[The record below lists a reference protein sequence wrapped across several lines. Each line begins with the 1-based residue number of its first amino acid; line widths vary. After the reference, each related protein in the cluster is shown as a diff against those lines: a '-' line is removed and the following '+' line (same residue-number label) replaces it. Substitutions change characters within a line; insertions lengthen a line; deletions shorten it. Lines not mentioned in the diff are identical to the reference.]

1 MTSSRQTLICVATLA
16 LTCAAL
22 ATPARAVPIN
32 FTGTQQDFN
41 LTLDAT
47 GNGTFTGAL
56 PRSLML
62 IGLDYA
68 LGTVTLQPDGF
79 NLKVVDNPYSTSI
92 SLKDNAPVKLTSDPR
107 SIGLPKDAKGNFQ
120 IPGIADIGIQR
131 IFENGAPTGTYKM
144 VSATNLDLD
153 MLNTKTVNFALAEI
167 QLPRTQLFVN
177 DFYDGTPE
185 NGPEYYPGS
194 PSALKLNVSGT
205 VKEMYLEQ
213 DDAGT
218 PTFTPDGPAGDD
230 GISHGTF
237 SIPATLNATLD
248 ALIKVGGFD
257 VEELKDETVDSKLNI
272 TGRYTME
279 GPANAVTLKL
289 FGSSVLPFP
298 LGLNSGLVLDG
309 GNLYG
314 ITATVDLAASI
325 NFAYNFAL
333 TTVVAIPEPGSI
345 VLLVIG
351 LMAVSPLMV
360 GRLKRMVRRDRA
372 A

>member
-1 MTSSRQTLICVATLA
+1 MTSSRQNLICVATLA
-16 LTCAAL
+16 LVGAAL

-32 FTGTQQDFN
+32 FTGTEQEFN
-41 LTLDAT
+41 LNLDAT
-47 GNGTFTGAL
+47 GNGTFTGAM

-68 LGTVTLQPDGF
+68 LGNITLKADGF
-79 NLKVVDNPYSTSI
+79 NYNVVNNPYSVGIKLAS
-92 SLKDNAPVKLTSDPR
+92 PVTLNSHPR

-131 IFENGAPTGTYKM
+131 IFENGADTGTYKM

-153 MLNTKTVNFALAEI
+153 MLNTKTVKFALAEI
-167 QLPRTQLFVN
+167 LLPRTQMFWN
-177 DFYDGTPE
+177 EFYDGNPL
-185 NGPEYYPGS
+185 NGPEYDPGAQS
-194 PSALKLNVSGT
+194 NLKINVSGT
-205 VKEMYLEQ
+205 VKELYLEQ

-218 PTFTPDGPAGDD
+218 PTFTPDGPAVG
-230 GISHGTF
+230 GVSHGTF

-257 VEELKDETVDSKLNI
+257 VEELKDETVDSKLSI
-272 TGRYTME
+272 TGRYEMS
-279 GPANAVTLKL
+279 GPANLVTLKL
-289 FGSSVLPFP
+289 FGSGLLPFP
-298 LGLNSGLVLDG
+298 LGLNTGLVLDG
-309 GNLYG
+309 GDVYG

-351 LMAVSPLMV
+351 LMAVSPMMV
-360 GRLKRMVRRDRA
+360 VRLKRLVRRDRVA
-372 A
+372 